1 MNIFYNKNYILFYF
15 VLKDIFNLL
24 LLFIVNVVKYGNFN
38 KKRYEFDLQNM
49 DISMIIE
56 FFDKRV

>member
-1 MNIFYNKNYILFYF
+1 MNIFYNKNYILFNF

-38 KKRYEFDLQNM
+38 KKSYEIDLQNM

>member
-38 KKRYEFDLQNM
+38 KKRYEIDLQNM

>member
-38 KKRYEFDLQNM
+38 KKSYEIDLQNM